1 MSVHIVDVE
10 EALVPIA
17 VRVNVAFLQL
27 LFADQNIFRENA
39 TRYEGD
45 R

>member
-1 MSVHIVDVE
+1 VYIVDVE
-10 EALVPIA
+10 EALIPIA
-17 VRVNVAFLQL
+17 IRVNVAFLQL

-39 TRYEGD
+39 TRHDGD